1 MSAENK
7 AVARRYLE
15 EALNKGNLQL
25 IEELIAV
32 TFIDHGSGSSSPE
45 AKSPARLAQQAAM
58 VRTSFPDL
66 HITIED
72 MIAEGD
78 KVVYR
83 YSMRGTHQ
91 AEFMGIAATGRSI
104 NVTGI
109 RIFRVND
116 GKIQEAW
123 EGWDELGWM
132 RQLGL
137 LPD

>member
-1 MSAENK
+1 MSNDNK
-7 AVARRYLE
+7 TVARRYLE
-15 EALNKGNLQL
+15 DALNQGRLHL
-25 IEELIAV
+25 IEELVAP
-32 TFIDHGSGSSSPE
+32 TFIDHGSGSSAPE

-58 VRTSFPDL
+58 IRASFPDL

-72 MIAEGD
+72 MMAEGD
-78 KVVYR
+78 KVAYR

-91 AEFMGIAATGRSI
+91 ADFMGIAATGRPI

-109 RIFRVND
+109 RIFRVSD

-137 LPD
+137 LPH